1 MPVNPCGFGSC
12 GAADEDG
19 GSFGVAVGNSSRFSS
34 SMCNSLR
41 KGSGSKRRLQ
51 LTCTVQARVRQR
63 ACDMLLR
70 EHAATVIDAWLGV

>member
-1 MPVNPCGFGSC
+1 MPVNKFSKE
-12 GAADEDG
+12 AYSTADEDG
-19 GSFGVAVGNSSRFSS
+19 GSFVVAVGNSSRFSS